1 MNMFIEDKS
10 FDMKILVYKN
20 HILNIYICIQNKII
34 REHFTVG
41 MNEKNDLH
49 KDNEFTTH
57 NINLIHQ

>member
-1 MNMFIEDKS
+1 MFIEDKS
-10 FDMKILVYKN
+10 FDMQIFVCNN
-20 HILNIYICIQNKII
+20 HMLNIYICIQKIII